1 MRSVALQPLPT
12 ARLDLAEV
20 FRVRAE
26 ARALLVYASE
36 MTLHEAVDGLQLS
49 ARENGLI
56 GMIGQDAVQAIMST
70 AFGVIREIEEAQH
83 A

>member
-1 MRSVALQPLPT
+1 
-12 ARLDLAEV
+12 
-20 FRVRAE
+20 
-26 ARALLVYASE
+26 
-36 MTLHEAVDGLQLS
+36 LQLS